1 MIQRVDTIETVVDV
15 FNIAMDI
22 QELYLK
28 QGPFK
33 QLSMSEMHVLEAVDK
48 ETSPSMSAVA
58 NHLNITLGTLTTA
71 VKKIIEKG
79 FLIKEKSDQD
89 HRIYYLRLTDQG
101 HEALKVHEQFHQE
114 LDSIYTQHI
123 PKERVEWVFSTLM
136 KSIKIWLFI
145 EMNYLK
151 EKIKNKSTML
161 AFFHIHLKISYV

>member
-1 MIQRVDTIETVVDV
+1 MTKRVDTVETVVDV

-89 HRIYYLRLTDQG
+89 H
-101 HEALKVHEQFHQE
+101 QE

-123 PKERVEWVFSTLM
+123 PKERVEWVFSTLNEIY
-136 KSIKIWLFI
+136 KDLVIYRNEL
-145 EMNYLK
+145 LK
-151 EKIKNKSTML
+151 RKNQK
-161 AFFHIHLKISYV
+161 

>member
-1 MIQRVDTIETVVDV
+1 
-15 FNIAMDI
+15 
-22 QELYLK
+22 
-28 QGPFK
+28 
-33 QLSMSEMHVLEAVDK
+33 MSEMHVLEAVDK

-123 PKERVEWVFSTLM
+123 PKERVEWVFSTLNEIY
-136 KSIKIWLFI
+136 KDLVIYRNEL
-145 EMNYLK
+145 LK
-151 EKIKNKSTML
+151 RKNQK
-161 AFFHIHLKISYV
+161 

>member
-1 MIQRVDTIETVVDV
+1 MTKRVDTVETVVDV

-101 HEALKVHEQFHQE
+101 RGALKVHEQFHQE
-114 LDSIYTQHI
+114 LDSIYTHHI
-123 PKERVEWVFSTLM
+123 PKERVEWVFSTLNEIY
-136 KSIKIWLFI
+136 KDLVIYRNEL
-145 EMNYLK
+145 LTR
-151 EKIKNKSTML
+151 KNQK
-161 AFFHIHLKISYV
+161 

>member
-1 MIQRVDTIETVVDV
+1 MTKRVDTVETVVDV

-33 QLSMSEMHVLEAVDK
+33 QLSMSEMHVLESVDK

-58 NHLNITLGTLTTA
+58 NHLTLGTLTTA

-101 HEALKVHEQFHQE
+101 REALKVHEQFHQE

-123 PKERVEWVFSTLM
+123 PKERVEWVFSTLNEIY
-136 KSIKIWLFI
+136 KDLVIYRNEL
-145 EMNYLK
+145 LK
-151 EKIKNKSTML
+151 RKNQK
-161 AFFHIHLKISYV
+161 

>member
-1 MIQRVDTIETVVDV
+1 MTKRVDTVETVVDV

-79 FLIKEKSDQD
+79 FLIKEKS
-89 HRIYYLRLTDQG
+89 
-101 HEALKVHEQFHQE
+101 AHEQFHQE
-114 LDSIYTQHI
+114 LDSIYTHHI
-123 PKERVEWVFSTLM
+123 PKERVEWVFSTLNEIY
-136 KSIKIWLFI
+136 KDLVIYRNEL
-145 EMNYLK
+145 LK
-151 EKIKNKSTML
+151 RKNQK
-161 AFFHIHLKISYV
+161 